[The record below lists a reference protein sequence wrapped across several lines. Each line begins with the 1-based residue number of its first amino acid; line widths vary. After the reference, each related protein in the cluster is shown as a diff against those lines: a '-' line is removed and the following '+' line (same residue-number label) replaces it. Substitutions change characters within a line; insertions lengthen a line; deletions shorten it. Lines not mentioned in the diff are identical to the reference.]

1 MPRGRAEGGAGF
13 AEVFWI
19 DPGETT
25 GWALLAVHREAL
37 ACSDFA
43 VLDNIV
49 HWDCGDVRGYE
60 WEQCDW
66 LVESAETWPDA
77 ALGSEDFILRT
88 YSAARS
94 LLSPVRMTAA
104 WEYEMHRRRRYVWK
118 QQPAEAKVAVSDG
131 RLASWK
137 MLPDG
142 KSPHARDALR
152 HALLFLKRSKSDTQL
167 RGRAWPKLYNPMSG
181 EMIIARSNSVKK
193 KIG

>member
-1 MPRGRAEGGAGF
+1 VPKGKAEGGAGH

-25 GWALLAVHREAL
+25 GWALIAVHPQAL
-37 ACSDFA
+37 ACPDFA

-66 LVESAETWPDA
+66 LVESAVSWPLA

-104 WEYEMHRRRRYVWK
+104 WEYEMWTRRRVIWK

-131 RLASWK
+131 RLAAWK

-152 HALLFLKRSKSDTQL
+152 HALLFLKKAKSSSRL
-167 RGRAWPKLYNPMSG
+167 RGAAWPKLFDRMTG
-181 EMIIARSNSVKK
+181 EMIIARSR
-193 KIG
+193 